1 MKIDKVSESRSI
13 SGFTFTDLVVVL
25 AVLTILV
32 AMILPALANT
42 QTRSQRAICLNNLR
56 QLGIAVTVFST
67 ENNDTLPVARS
78 ASVQIALDPISAPN
92 AAKLGL
98 SQTNPPSF
106 WSCPNRPGL
115 PFYDP
120 AFDQWTIG
128 YQYFGGI
135 SIWKN
140 PSGNFT
146 GRSPIRL
153 SLSKP
158 YWTLAADAVIK
169 INGVWGGNGTTAT
182 YTNLPPH
189 HTGDSFVPQGGN
201 QVFMDGSA
209 QWIQFE
215 KMYFLHSWSVTS
227 RTCYFYQ
234 DPKDFDA
241 SLRGFLPGLQ
251 ATP

>member
-1 MKIDKVSESRSI
+1 MKIENVSESRSI
-13 SGFTFTDLVVVL
+13 SGFTFTELVVVL

-42 QTRSQRAICLNNLR
+42 QTRTQRAICLNNLR

-92 AAKLGL
+92 AAKIGL
-98 SQTNPPSF
+98 TLTNPASF
-106 WSCPNRPGL
+106 WTCPNRPGL
-115 PFYDP
+115 PFYEA
-120 AFDQWTIG
+120 AFNQWTLG

-135 SIWKN
+135 SNWVN
-140 PSGNFT
+140 TSGT
-146 GRSPIRL
+146 YASRSPIKL

-158 YWTLAADAVIK
+158 HWTMAADAVIK
-169 INGVWGGNGTTAT
+169 LSGVWGGSPTSST
-182 YTNLPPH
+182 YTNIPPH

-215 KMYFLHSWSVTS
+215 KMYFLHSWSSSTRV
-227 RTCYFYQ
+227 CYFYQ

-241 SLRGFLPGLQ
+241 ALVARLALLQ